1 MSSDRVNFFGFS
13 EDKLYYDEKRKRFVN
28 TANSSGLMHRQ
39 YYMNHFK
46 DVSQPRHFP
55 ISLTLLCL
63 LCSATSRS
71 VRLREERVQDE
82 AEVRPAAD

>member
-46 DVSQPRHFP
+46 DVSRPRHF
-55 ISLTLLCL
+55 
-63 LCSATSRS
+63 
-71 VRLREERVQDE
+71 
-82 AEVRPAAD
+82 